1 MFCYL
6 MLFRK
11 NDITIVSLLLEL
23 IQPLGNAKDQGT
35 DTLLD
40 FCQLKFDH
48 A

>member
-1 MFCYL
+1 MV
-6 MLFRK
+6 
-11 NDITIVSLLLEL
+11 TLEVTPDL